1 MKILVR
7 NLPRETTEAELLALF
22 KEYGVVQYCKVV
34 MDRATGKSKG
44 FGFVDMPLVGEAK
57 VAIKGLNARDVG
69 GNKIRVKKAEQG
81 EVGVAGKGSRDE
93 LQ

>member
-7 NLPRETTEAELLALF
+7 NLSRETTEAELLALF
-22 KEYGVVQYCKVV
+22 SAYGDVQYCTVV

-44 FGFVDMPLVGEAK
+44 FGFVEMPRAGEAR

-69 GNKIRVKKAEQG
+69 GSKIRVKKAEERG
-81 EVGVAGKGSRDE
+81 EGVAGKRPDT
-93 LQ
+93 